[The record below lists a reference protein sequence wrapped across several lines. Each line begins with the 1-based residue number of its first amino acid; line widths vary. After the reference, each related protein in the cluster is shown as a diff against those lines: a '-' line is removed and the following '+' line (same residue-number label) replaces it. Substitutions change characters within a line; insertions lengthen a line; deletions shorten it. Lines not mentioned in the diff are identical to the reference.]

1 MTRSTMKLSRILQSR
16 RSAVTAITDFDADA
30 FLIVPARAFED
41 LRIGE
46 VFRASSRT
54 R

>member
-1 MTRSTMKLSRILQSR
+1 M
-16 RSAVTAITDFDADA
+16 TAITDFDADA

-46 VFRASSRT
+46 VFRVPSRT